1 MLQSRVAPAAA
12 GAESS
17 IGEDARPDG
26 ADPVEADPVGAD
38 PVGADPVGANE
49 VGADE
54 DFEAKSQRPKLQ
66 HCGQEARVN

>member
-17 IGEDARPDG
+17 IGEDARPD
-26 ADPVEADPVGAD
+26 
-38 PVGADPVGANE
+38 GADPVGANE